1 MSGGNL
7 DLHVQPETSGMP
19 GTVIDPD
26 VNIDDDSVVTRT
38 TTQMIE
44 ISQALNLKELKILDH
59 WWKCK
64 YFDGLYFMTSMT
76 VPYQI
81 IMIMVLNIAQL
92 NEN

>member
-44 ISQALNLKELKILDH
+44 ISQALKLKELKILDH
-59 WWKCK
+59 W
-64 YFDGLYFMTSMT
+64 
-76 VPYQI
+76 
-81 IMIMVLNIAQL
+81 
-92 NEN
+92 